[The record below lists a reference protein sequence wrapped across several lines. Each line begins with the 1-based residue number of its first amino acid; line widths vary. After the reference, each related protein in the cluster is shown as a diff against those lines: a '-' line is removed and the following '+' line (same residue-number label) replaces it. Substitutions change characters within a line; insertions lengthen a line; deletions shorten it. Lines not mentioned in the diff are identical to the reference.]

1 MLRVPGLVEERAPVV
16 HTADRLDDEHDA
28 VRHLDRRAEGAWRL
42 LLTRLDVEL
51 DVLLRPDVDAE
62 LRQRRLERRQ
72 HRVGGE
78 LLVPLGCAEE
88 PRDVPALCLVERDA
102 EALSE
107 QRLDRLLEQ
116 ALRVGEDGAALVRQL
131 VELEAEAAVQLD
143 GVGRA
148 EILHRLQR
156 DCRRLA
162 VDRVHVLL
170 GQLVPRLLERSPLVA
185 VGLVRRRR
193 TQHAEADLLA
203 VHVRLDRRLERGDLL
218 RVLLRQVRRGI
229 RSSRSARARGCFD
242 RRSSRRRAQS
252 HFPATSARD
261 SGRRSPRCRA
271 SPCDRRSA
279 CTTRPAA
286 PRGSGRPSGGWS
298 LSSALVSGSVGIRR
312 RITT

>member
-1 MLRVPGLVEERAPVV
+1 MEERAPVV
-16 HTADRLDDEHDA
+16 HAADRLDDEHDA
-28 VRHLDRRAEGAWRL
+28 IRNLDRRAEGARRL
-42 LLTRLDVEL
+42 LLACLDVEL
-51 DVLLRPDVDAE
+51 DVLLRADVDAE
-62 LRQRRLERRQ
+62 VVQRRLERRQ

-78 LLVPLGCAEE
+78 LLVPLGRAEE
-88 PRDVPALCLVERDA
+88 PRDVPALRLVERDA
-102 EALSE
+102 EALSQ

-116 ALRVGEDGAALVRQL
+116 ALRVGEDGAALVGQL

-185 VGLVRRRR
+185 VGLVRHRR

-218 RVLLRQVRRGI
+218 RVLLREVGEVFGAAEVPELADGSI
-229 RSSRSARARGCFD
+229 TVDRSAQRSRVLQRRQLGIAVVDLRDVERVLVTRVVHVPLVHQLREEAVGLLADGRELGARERLG
-242 RRSSRRRAQS
+242 R
-252 HFPATSARD
+252 HSA
-261 SGRRSPRCRA
+261 
-271 SPCDRRSA
+271 
-279 CTTRPAA
+279 
-286 PRGSGRPSGGWS
+286 
-298 LSSALVSGSVGIRR
+298 
-312 RITT
+312 